1 MPADVVL
8 KRIALDDVD
17 LSFKPPE
24 CLTDYI
30 VQWNVAALRCGQK
43 LETVVV
49 QFDQAK
55 QRYYLRDGFN
65 RVEAYKLVGRKRIYV
80 QILSGTYEELCAE
93 WEQARPKA

>member
-17 LSFKPPE
+17 LSFQPPE

-80 QILSGTYEELCAE
+80 RSSPGPMRNSVQNGSKPG
-93 WEQARPKA
+93 PKP